1 MEGVSRF
8 GVSIPPELLEKFDKI
23 IETEGY
29 DSRSEAIRDMIRG
42 YIVKRQWIS
51 GEEDA
56 VCTVSLVY
64 DHTKRGIAEKIT
76 DVEHQHIE
84 EIVTTS
90 HVHLDHENCLEVIII
105 KGNSEKIR
113 DFARYIL
120 SIKVIKHG
128 DFIIVST
135 GKGIE

>member
-1 MEGVSRF
+1 MTSVLRF
-8 GVSIPPELLEKFDKI
+8 GVSIPPDLLDNFDKI
-23 IETEGY
+23 IEAEGY

-56 VCTVSLVY
+56 VCTISLVY

-76 DVEHQHIE
+76 DVEHHHIK

-90 HVHLDHENCLEVIII
+90 HVHLDEENCLEVIII

-113 DFARYIL
+113 DFARYLL
-120 SIKVIKHG
+120 SIKGIKHG